1 MTTDSIPAYVD
12 AIGEKA
18 QASYRRALAYGST
31 YDKRVKILIV
41 GQDRVGKTSLGK
53 FLRGERFDRNEPS
66 TNGVKMFLP
75 VKNAGTDAWRNLDST
90 HVFDHKVTAE
100 MTRESHNATAKP
112 QNEIEEEEIQDQM
125 TAASKEELQTN
136 PGGSKIFKNIRYFL
150 KTFNVSLSDYITTY
164 ITLSTDY
171 YQRFTLKT
179 F

>member
-1 MTTDSIPAYVD
+1 
-12 AIGEKA
+12 
-18 QASYRRALAYGST
+18 
-31 YDKRVKILIV
+31 
-41 GQDRVGKTSLGK
+41 
-53 FLRGERFDRNEPS
+53 
-66 TNGVKMFLP
+66 MFLP
-75 VKNAGTDAWRNLDST
+75 VKNAGTDAWRNFDNT

-150 KTFNVSLSDYITTY
+150 KTFNVYVSDYKTTY
-164 ITLSTDY
+164 ITFSTDY